1 MRLFSRLS
9 SKIVLLAALPLV
21 VQLSLLGFVAHLQ
34 DEAEAEAERAQKCR
48 QISDEVLELIRDVY
62 AVRTHLGVPDTI
74 DPSIGSKYIKVSESI
89 DGHFNSLRNLTK
101 GNAQMTAKLNELIV
115 VLKSERKT
123 FLKAR
128 RSFMSRPKDDPQ
140 LAIDRFKAMNE
151 ISRKLSDDLVALGD
165 MGRQMADE
173 SPEKQRA
180 YRAEMRSILIY
191 GGIGNLLLSLL
202 LAVLLSRNIVSRLK
216 IINDNSYR
224 LASDKELNE
233 PLSGDDEIA
242 GLDAIFHQMARD
254 ITNASSREKAI
265 LETAYDCICSL
276 DLDLKFISSNPS
288 CQNIFGLTE
297 EELISTHLSEY
308 LSEEDKKLALAF
320 RDKAKSGASLKPLQ
334 LTITTGHGET
344 KQVLWSARV
353 AQLDSNN
360 AKGRK
365 AELFSIFHD
374 ISEIKKAQQL
384 RQEVVAMVT
393 HDLRAPLMTVQ
404 SFLDMLEQGYYQDR
418 SDKLPL
424 HRLGAERSTN
434 RMMQLIGDLLDIE
447 KMETGMMQPKVQRL
461 AAKDLLEKA
470 ITESQGIAGENDVT
484 IKLRPTTSYVMA
496 DEDMVL
502 RVLNNLIFNA
512 LKYSPK
518 GGCITLHAR
527 NSGQTVTFSVADEG
541 PGIDKDMLKKVFEK
555 FQQAPDKSGRNL
567 KGSGLGL
574 TICKAIVKLHGGD
587 IWVESEGTDG
597 TGNISGAEKN
607 SENTP
612 GSQFYFQLP
621 KAD

>member
-115 VLKSERKT
+115 VLKSERKN

-202 LAVLLSRNIVSRLK
+202 LAVILSRNIVTRLK
-216 IINDNSYR
+216 VINDNSYR
-224 LASDKELNE
+224 LASDKELNK

-254 ITNASSREKAI
+254 ITNATSREKAI

-276 DLDLKFISSNPS
+276 DLDLKFISSNPA

-308 LSEEDKKLALAF
+308 LSEDDRKLAIAF
-320 RDKAKSGASLKPLQ
+320 RDKAKSGSNLKPLQ
-334 LTITTGHGET
+334 LTVTTSQGET

-353 AQLDSNN
+353 AQLDKNN
-360 AKGRK
+360 NSQK

-374 ISEIKKAQQL
+374 ISEMKKAQQL

-404 SFLDMLEQGYYQDR
+404 SFLDMMEQGYYQDR

-447 KMETGMMQPKVQRL
+447 KIETGMMQPKLQRL
-461 AAKDLLEKA
+461 AAKDILEKA

-518 GGCITLHAR
+518 GGSITLHAR

-541 PGIDKDMLKKVFEK
+541 PGIEKDMLKKVFEK

-574 TICKAIVKLHGGD
+574 TICKAIVKLHGGE
-587 IWVESEGTDG
+587 IWAESEGVE
-597 TGNISGAEKN
+597 NKEK
-607 SENTP
+607 SP